1 MLRISVI
8 GTLIFGH
15 IYCSIVVVV
24 DVCFTNFIF
33 GIFYLISYL
42 LLSVCFEIL
51 FIACCSMKG
60 FNISKYLFFTV
71 IFYLGLLLFF
81 LLIKVDLAVWNLH
94 QHSLKFMCVF
104 YFSSRCSKEE
114 DFVDSEIT

>member
-15 IYCSIVVVV
+15 IYCSIVVVDVV

-71 IFYLGLLLFF
+71 IFISVYCYFFIDQSRFGCLEFAPAFTKVYVCVLFF
-81 LLIKVDLAVWNLH
+81 K
-94 QHSLKFMCVF
+94 SM
-104 YFSSRCSKEE
+104 
-114 DFVDSEIT
+114 